1 MTRARQAAL
10 LFALAMTCAAL
21 ATRSAGILPPFFPP
35 APAFAQQP
43 AGQGIAAGPQFTLG
57 LVLRYQL
64 DVRTT
69 HDGDVSGAV
78 ENPQGGNR
86 LTVRFG
92 AVLKLEALEP
102 APEGLLLRAT
112 IEQIS
117 VAIGGDTF
125 DPAVVGLERRYRQL
139 EGYSVIFHPRADI
152 PPVPVAS
159 DPSLRN
165 PELEATAQNWMRL
178 LVSRIGAPPGAV
190 PGSAWSDEQ
199 PVAVAPFKAT
209 VLRTASSYL
218 RDEPC
223 GGQGERAAVAA
234 PSLAAEQCAV
244 VLTRS
249 TIVQAGSHRDPTPDS
264 YRERGL
270 RTAGRWAGTGEGLA
284 YIAQRT
290 GWVVS
295 VTETQAE
302 QMDFTVSRANG
313 DVVLRRRG
321 TVETQTHLLL
331 QSVESRK

>member
-1 MTRARQAAL
+1 MTPLRQVAFL
-10 LFALAMTCAAL
+10 LALALMSGSL
-21 ATRSAGILPPFFPP
+21 SAHQS
-35 APAFAQQP
+35 APA
-43 AGQGIAAGPQFTLG
+43 QGIGAAPQFSPG

-69 HDGDVSGAV
+69 HDSETSGAV

-86 LTVRFG
+86 LTVRFA
-92 AVLKLEALEP
+92 AVLKVEALEP

-112 IEQIS
+112 IEQVS

-125 DPAVVGLERRYRQL
+125 DPAVAGMERRYRQL

-178 LVSRIGAPPGAV
+178 LTSRIGAPPGAV

-199 PVAVAPFKAT
+199 PVAAAPLKAT

-218 RDEPC
+218 REEPC

-234 PSLAAEQCAV
+234 PSLAAEPCAV
-244 VLTRS
+244 ILTRS
-249 TIVQAGSHRDPTPDS
+249 TIVQAGSHRDSTPDS
-264 YRERGL
+264 YRVREL
-270 RTAGRWAGTGEGLA
+270 RTGGRWEGTGEGLA

-302 QMDFTVSRANG
+302 QMDFTVSRTNG

-321 TVETQTHLLL
+321 VVETQTHLLL
-331 QSVESRK
+331 QSVEMRK